1 MPRGGD
7 PTAAKARRN
16 LESASALPD
25 RLTIVDVKLGVC
37 EVHLTREM
45 SFELY
50 KLLDV
55 RPDNDGVL
63 YAVELKENAPKAAA
77 TARGIDR
84 IH

>member
-7 PTAAKARRN
+7 PTAAQARRN

-25 RLTIVDVKLGVC
+25 RLTIVDVRLGVC
-37 EVHLTREM
+37 EVHLTRET

-63 YAVELKENAPKAAA
+63 YAVELKSEAPA
-77 TARGIDR
+77 TAGTVRGVDR
-84 IH
+84 IN